1 MQAHRHASATWKTE
15 DEAVLQLTRA
25 PAMNA
30 LAANAQSPDDT
41 RLWSPSL
48 VEAVAT
54 GMPKQDPV
62 AQLLAE
68 QKRDGALLRLVLCA
82 AAAVLI
88 LVAGAGTLI

>member
-1 MQAHRHASATWKTE
+1 
-15 DEAVLQLTRA
+15 
-25 PAMNA
+25 
-30 LAANAQSPDDT
+30 
-41 RLWSPSL
+41 
-48 VEAVAT
+48 
-54 GMPKQDPV
+54 MPKQDPV

>member
-1 MQAHRHASATWKTE
+1 MRPSCSQP
-15 DEAVLQLTRA
+15 VL
-25 PAMNA
+25 PVMNA
-30 LAANAQSPDDT
+30 LAAANAQSPDDT

-68 QKRDGALLRLVLCA
+68 QKRDGAMLRLVLCA